1 MTGKCFASFP
11 FNETIKKITSMAEDG
26 DGIMWL
32 GTNDGVYSAEVEN
45 GTIKLK
51 NANEQKNGIPK
62 NEVLAVYV
70 NRYNQLYIS
79 YADRIIQ
86 TDGLRE
92 EIYDI
97 KILQKDMIGGHATC
111 IIDDKSGNTWV
122 GNNIG
127 IMTIQNK
134 TKTSYTYIFPELFY
148 NVCQLND
155 GQLMWTNSLGLTY
168 FNPRLLKEKSMANPL
183 YISDLDINYNKV

>member
-111 IIDDKSGNTWV
+111 IIDDKSGNTYYAEFNCKFRV
-122 GNNIG
+122 VININLEEFHIRIFIGNCFDSRRKHL
-127 IMTIQNK
+127 TR
-134 TKTSYTYIFPELFY
+134 TTP
-148 NVCQLND
+148 VCI
-155 GQLMWTNSLGLTY
+155 
-168 FNPRLLKEKSMANPL
+168 KIK
-183 YISDLDINYNKV
+183 